1 MGLLKQNQTMRD
13 KVEFKLIELDR
24 RIKQAE
30 EELQNEN
37 LSMGQIAKVHLELK
51 NLKFGVQLLK
61 ELSYDN

>member
-1 MGLLKQNQTMRD
+1 MRD
-13 KVEFKLIELDR
+13 KIEFKLIELDR

-30 EELQNEN
+30 EELKNEN